1 MFLTKEYCDCYLCDM
16 VLRNKYLHAYS
27 FLPAIP
33 RGRLLMGVFVGLLF
47 ASCFYAFLYI
57 CREAL
62 RILFFMTEDY
72 DVLVL
77 SDATMYFYNFILAY
91 IATVLG
97 QSLCFICWF
106 EIPLRKLGKY
116 ASQMRTVINDQRSMN
131 FYFLSWFSR
140 LAYVFV
146 LLIGGTMGGGIY
158 VIRTFSDYKYILI
171 LVILVLFLHTWLT
184 IRRLFNG
191 KSFRWML
198 VSAIFLSV
206 FSFGLSRINLIDYKR
221 INEIILSKN
230 INYTH
235 LLQLPEAVCFERMN
249 SENRRRATL
258 WIAENKDKFTD
269 ADPVI
274 FIKHFGRYEA
284 YNGEQIPFDSL
295 KEYFYRWDQDTWEET
310 KYEPCVLY
318 IHRDIKMNYV
328 NRIKK
333 CLAELQA
340 YRIQYAVLPS
350 VREYDDRY
358 YTYLAFPLVT
368 SRYFAEAEGWQELQ
382 KVSSI
387 PKYVHDL
394 YTTATGEILFNG
406 TKVQFDDFKDF
417 IQHKIQVMPDYCI
430 KYYIHNNSTYAEYIF
445 IVSTIMQAIHELR
458 NDYSF
463 EVYQRTY
470 GNLEWD
476 ETKVIRERLP
486 YRVVEI
492 PIE

>member
-1 MFLTKEYCDCYLCDM
+1 MT
-16 VLRNKYLHAYS
+16 LRNKYLHAYS
-27 FLPAIP
+27 FLPAIS
-33 RGRLLMGVFVGLLF
+33 RGRLLMGIFVGLLF
-47 ASCFYAFLYI
+47 ACCFYAFLYV

-77 SDATMYFYNFILAY
+77 SNATVHFCNFILAY

-97 QSLCFICWF
+97 QSLCFVCWF

-116 ASQMRTVINDQRSMN
+116 ASQMRAVINDQRSMN
-131 FYFLSWFSR
+131 SYFLSWFSR
-140 LAYVFV
+140 LAYVFA

-158 VIRTFSDYKYILI
+158 VIRTFSDYKYVLL
-171 LVILVLFLHTWLT
+171 LVIFVLFLHTWLT

-191 KSFRWML
+191 ISFRWML

-206 FSFGLSRINLIDYKR
+206 FSLGLSRINLIDYKC
-221 INEIILSKN
+221 INEIILSRN

-258 WIAENKDKFTD
+258 WIAENKNKLVD
-269 ADPVI
+269 AGPVV
-274 FIKHFGRYEA
+274 FVKHFGRCGT
-284 YNGEQIPFDSL
+284 YNGEQISFDSL
-295 KEYFYRWDQDTWEET
+295 KEYFRRWDQNTLEDT
-310 KYEPCVLY
+310 KSEPCILY

-350 VREYDDRY
+350 VREYDDKY
-358 YTYLAFPLVT
+358 YTYLVFPLVT
-368 SRYFAEAEGWQELQ
+368 SRYFVEAEGWQKLQ
-382 KVSSI
+382 KTSNI
-387 PKYVHDL
+387 PKHVHDL
-394 YTTATGEILFNG
+394 YTTATGEIFFNG

-417 IQHKIQVMPDYCI
+417 ILHKILVMPDYCI
-430 KYYIHNNSTYAEYIF
+430 KYHIHGNSTYAEYIF
-445 IVSTIMQAIHELR
+445 IVSTIMQVIHELR
-458 NDYSF
+458 NNYSF
-463 EVYQRTY
+463 EVYQRIY
-470 GNLEWD
+470 ENLEWD
-476 ETKVIRERLP
+476 EAKVIRERFP

-492 PIE
+492 PIEL